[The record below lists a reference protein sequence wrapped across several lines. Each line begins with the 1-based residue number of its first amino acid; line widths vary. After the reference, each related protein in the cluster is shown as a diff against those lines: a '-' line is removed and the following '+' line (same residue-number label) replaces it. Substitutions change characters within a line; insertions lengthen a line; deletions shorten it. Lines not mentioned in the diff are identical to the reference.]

1 MPLVRSSWFVKGSLF
16 LLLAAVPHVSSI
28 ATGPRRVTPKAPP
41 PPDTS
46 AARLIGAVELL
57 KGALGG
63 TYDCAADKKKGVMG
77 AVDWLL
83 AVRPSYATRSFV
95 ELALSGD
102 WRLEET
108 SSKPADEAAAAAR
121 DLEIVDVVQSVELG
135 RGRGSL
141 VNAIAWRRPAAGDS
155 GVFRASCDVEMTAS
169 VNRLDTFTL
178 SFLTPTKHSLHPRG
192 KLASDAVEVVAAIAH
207 LAPFEVFD
215 PEGTMP
221 DLEFVDPE
229 LRIMGVALGSK
240 RGSNSLHVFRRL
252 DEGGFLDDE

>member
-1 MPLVRSSWFVKGSLF
+1 MIRRSWAMKRCI
-16 LLLAAVPHVSSI
+16 LLLTTLMPHVSSI

-108 SSKPADEAAAAAR
+108 SSKQRLEAPRRPQRRSGRPRRPRRRAAGSAAR
-121 DLEIVDVVQSVELG
+121 
-135 RGRGSL
+135 
-141 VNAIAWRRPAAGDS
+141 RRP
-155 GVFRASCDVEMTAS
+155 T
-169 VNRLDTFTL
+169 
-178 SFLTPTKHSLHPRG
+178 
-192 KLASDAVEVVAAIAH
+192 
-207 LAPFEVFD
+207 
-215 PEGTMP
+215 
-221 DLEFVDPE
+221 
-229 LRIMGVALGSK
+229 
-240 RGSNSLHVFRRL
+240 
-252 DEGGFLDDE
+252 